1 MKEVNFL
8 RKRDAA
14 AGKIEFV
21 DIAEPSYRAED
32 NAGIT
37 FQQVSWP
44 GWQCSCGDVYCRCGS
59 HALLTS
65 LVIRSN
71 CMCGAQR

>member
-14 AGKIEFV
+14 AGKIDFI

-37 FQQVSWP
+37 FQQVRQP
-44 GWQCSCGDVYCRCGS
+44 GRQDGCWEVYGK
-59 HALLTS
+59 
-65 LVIRSN
+65 
-71 CMCGAQR
+71 